1 MTYLKL
7 PEINHEDYDY
17 SQPGF
22 KDFREPL
29 IIRGG
34 CKNTNAYKTWD
45 LDFMRYNLKS
55 TSVSEFESL
64 NDMQTTFETRTI
76 DINPYEIDKYIFRNT
91 PPLYYIANGFI
102 SHDFEHFD
110 DLKNISEKYRKPGFK
125 DNDTG
130 YNLFIGYETY
140 TNSHIHVYSDFLVNV
155 IRGKKIFYV
164 WNLFDNESVVNEIF
178 HGFHYHVKNFWERD
192 HSKMKIYKVV
202 LNEGDSFILPP
213 YWFHAVYTPGF
224 SIMIAKIYKKKNSPM
239 EFFDSNIDI
248 SKIIPK
254 LEGIYNI
261 KLRKTEHKNKSNIK
275 YYFLIFLFMILI
287 NFIFLDIKKNKL
299 ELKP

>member
-17 SQPGF
+17 SLPAF

-34 CKNTNAYKTWD
+34 CKDTKAFKTWN
-45 LDFMRYNLKS
+45 LEFMKNNLKGCPIN
-55 TSVSEFESL
+55 VFESL
-64 NDMQTTFETRTI
+64 DDMQKSFTTKTME
-76 DINPYEIDKYIFRNT
+76 INPYEIDKYIFRNT
-91 PPLYYIANGFI
+91 PPFYYIANGFI
-102 SHDFEHFD
+102 GDDFEHFD
-110 DLKNISEKYRKPGFK
+110 DLKNISEKYRKPGLVH
-125 DNDTG
+125 DSG

-140 TNSHIHVYSDFLVNV
+140 TNSHIHVYSDFLVN
-155 IRGKKIFYV
+155 IIKGKKIFYL
-164 WNLFDNESVVNEIF
+164 WNLYDNESVLNEVF
-178 HGFHYHVKNFWERD
+178 HDFHYHVKNFWQRD

-224 SIMIAKIYKKKNSPM
+224 AIMVAKIYKKKNSPM
-239 EFFDSNIDI
+239 EFFSSSIDI
-248 SKIIPK
+248 TKILPK

-261 KLRKTEHKNKSNIK
+261 KLRNTEDKKESKLK
-275 YYFLIFLFMILI
+275 YYFIIFFFKILI
-287 NFIFLDIKKNKL
+287 NFIFLNTKKNKL
-299 ELKP
+299 K